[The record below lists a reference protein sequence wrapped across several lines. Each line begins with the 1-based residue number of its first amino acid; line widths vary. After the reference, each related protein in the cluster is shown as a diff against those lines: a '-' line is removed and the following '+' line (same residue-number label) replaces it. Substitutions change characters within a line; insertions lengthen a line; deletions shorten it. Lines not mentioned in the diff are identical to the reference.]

1 MEQYS
6 QRKWI
11 FLGSFFAIILLYA
24 MRIAGLQLGST
35 AYKERAINN
44 ALNKVTL
51 YPGRSVLF
59 DRNGKI
65 LVRNT
70 PSYDLKVFPKK
81 MGKADSLLICQ
92 ILGLDSADYAERTM
106 LAWINSK
113 KRQRNNSYNRSAVF
127 YSNLSPEQYAIIR
140 ENLYRLKA
148 YYVEPKTDRLYNFNG
163 SAHAFGYLGEVS
175 EELLNEDPYYQPG
188 DLVGITGLEKYY
200 ETQIRGIKGVK
211 TVWQDRTYVEQGT
224 VKNESFNKPAIA
236 GPDVTL
242 SLDMVLQLLADS
254 LMVGKRGSIV
264 AIEPKTGEVLAFYNS
279 PNYNPNLL
287 VGQQRTDEFRN
298 LLIDPKKPLYNRA
311 VKGVYPPGSTVKPI
325 LALIGLQEG
334 ICSPETQHSCAGGY
348 HMGSITVG
356 CHPHPSPLALSQS
369 IQISC
374 NAYYCQLFRDIID
387 APKYG
392 NVREGYAVL
401 ESYWRKFGL
410 GSPTGIDLLG
420 ESSGNIPSVAQLDRR
435 HGPKWR
441 SSMIISLSIGQGE
454 ILLTPLQLANLA
466 AIIANRGYYYT
477 PHLVKHIEGYSD
489 TAWNRRFQTPHYTG
503 IEPRHFVPVIQGMEM
518 VTQVGGT
525 ARGAGIDSVVVCA
538 KTGTAQNPHGKD
550 HSLFI
555 AFAPKE
561 DPQIAIA
568 VIVENAG
575 YGATY
580 AAPIASLLMERY
592 LHPERDTR
600 KPYMK
605 ESMFNAR
612 LENP

>member
-6 QRKWI
+6 SRKWI
-11 FLGSFFAIILLYA
+11 FIGTFFAILLLYA

-35 AYKERAINN
+35 PYKERAINN

-59 DRNGKI
+59 DRNGRI

-81 MGKADSLLICQ
+81 MGKADSVLICQ
-92 ILGLDSADYAERTM
+92 ILGLDSADYAERTLM
-106 LAWINSK
+106 AWINSK

-188 DLVGITGLEKYY
+188 DLVGITGVEKYY

-242 SLDMVLQLLADS
+242 SLDMALQLLADS
-254 LMVGKRGSIV
+254 LMAGKRGSIV

-287 VGQQRTDEFRN
+287 VGQQRTDEFRK

-311 VKGVYPPGSTVKPI
+311 VKGVYPYSKTC
-325 LALIGLQEG
+325 IGPDW
-334 ICSPETQHSCAGGY
+334 IAGR
-348 HMGSITVG
+348 HMQ
-356 CHPHPSPLALSQS
+356 P
-369 IQISC
+369 
-374 NAYYCQLFRDIID
+374 
-387 APKYG
+387 
-392 NVREGYAVL
+392 
-401 ESYWRKFGL
+401 
-410 GSPTGIDLLG
+410 
-420 ESSGNIPSVAQLDRR
+420 
-435 HGPKWR
+435 
-441 SSMIISLSIGQGE
+441 
-454 ILLTPLQLANLA
+454 
-466 AIIANRGYYYT
+466 
-477 PHLVKHIEGYSD
+477 
-489 TAWNRRFQTPHYTG
+489 
-503 IEPRHFVPVIQGMEM
+503 
-518 VTQVGGT
+518 
-525 ARGAGIDSVVVCA
+525 
-538 KTGTAQNPHGKD
+538 
-550 HSLFI
+550 
-555 AFAPKE
+555 
-561 DPQIAIA
+561 
-568 VIVENAG
+568 
-575 YGATY
+575 
-580 AAPIASLLMERY
+580 
-592 LHPERDTR
+592 
-600 KPYMK
+600 
-605 ESMFNAR
+605 
-612 LENP
+612 